1 MIILGIETSCDETG
15 VALCSDFKI
24 LSSFTKTQSIH
35 KQYGGVVPEIASRE
49 HEKYLPSITKKVL
62 EGSNKSFSD
71 IDAIAVTNGPGL
83 MGSLLSGISFA
94 KGIAHALNIP
104 IVPINHLEAHLNSV
118 FIEHSELEA
127 PFINLLVSGGH
138 TQLWLVKSMF
148 EYELLGETLDDA
160 CGEAFDK
167 GAKKMNLNYPGGPEI
182 EKLATNGNRNLINF
196 PRPMIKDN
204 SFNFSFSGLK
214 TALINCVNEGKYS
227 YQDIA
232 ASYQEAIVDTL
243 INKFEKVVLEIG
255 FGDGG
260 NVAHMAKSNPNNLYI
275 ASEVYLSGIGS
286 LLGKIIKD
294 NIKGSFKFAYAYFH
308 LHPSITIFSENGK
321 IFYLQMPNG
330 EKVTL
335 QVDKGKPFIETGF
348 YSPEFGKKI
357 ESKCLKVLLIDKES
371 CIKISW

>member
-35 KQYGGVVPEIASRE
+35 QQYGGVVPEIASRE

-62 EGSNKSFSD
+62 KDANKSFKD

-94 KGIAHALNIP
+94 KGISQALNIP
-104 IVPINHLEAHLNSV
+104 IIPINHLEAHLNSV
-118 FIEHSELEA
+118 FIEHAELEA

-138 TQLWLVKSMF
+138 TQLWLVKNMF

-182 EKLATNGNRNLINF
+182 EKLAKNGDMNLINF
-196 PRPMIKDN
+196 PRPMINDN
-204 SFNFSFSGLK
+204 TFNFSFSGLK
-214 TALINCVNEGKYS
+214 TALINCVNENKYS
-227 YQDIA
+227 YEDIA

-243 INKFEKVVLEIG
+243 ISKFKKAM
-255 FGDGG
+255 
-260 NVAHMAKSNPNNLYI
+260 NQYSAN
-275 ASEVYLSGIGS
+275 SGIICGGVAANKR
-286 LLGKIIKD
+286 LRYKLDKLNQKIIYPSMKYCTDNADMIAFLALHKVNSNKIDFDKD
-294 NIKGSFKFAYAYFH
+294 FSAY
-308 LHPSITIFSENGK
+308 SRGMI
-321 IFYLQMPNG
+321 
-330 EKVTL
+330 V
-335 QVDKGKPFIETGF
+335 
-348 YSPEFGKKI
+348 
-357 ESKCLKVLLIDKES
+357 
-371 CIKISW
+371 

>member
-35 KQYGGVVPEIASRE
+35 QQFGGVVPEIASRE

-62 EGSNKSFSD
+62 EDANKSLKD

-94 KGIAHALNIP
+94 KGISQALNIP
-104 IVPINHLEAHLNSV
+104 IIPINHLEAHLNSV
-118 FIEHSELEA
+118 FIEHAELEA

-138 TQLWLVKSMF
+138 TQLWLVKNMF

-182 EKLATNGNRNLINF
+182 EKLAKNGDMNLINF
-196 PRPMIKDN
+196 PRPMINDN
-204 SFNFSFSGLK
+204 TFNFSFSGLK
-214 TALINCVNEGKYS
+214 TALINCVNENKYS
-227 YQDIA
+227 YEDIA

-243 INKFEKVVLEIG
+243 ISKFEKAM
-255 FGDGG
+255 
-260 NVAHMAKSNPNNLYI
+260 NQYSAN
-275 ASEVYLSGIGS
+275 SGIICGGVAANKR
-286 LLGKIIKD
+286 LRDKLDKLDKKIIYPSMKYCTDNADMIAFLALHKVNNNKIDFDKD
-294 NIKGSFKFAYAYFH
+294 FSAY
-308 LHPSITIFSENGK
+308 SRGMI
-321 IFYLQMPNG
+321 
-330 EKVTL
+330 V
-335 QVDKGKPFIETGF
+335 
-348 YSPEFGKKI
+348 
-357 ESKCLKVLLIDKES
+357 
-371 CIKISW
+371 

>member
-35 KQYGGVVPEIASRE
+35 QQYGGVVPEIASRE

-62 EGSNKSFSD
+62 EDANKSFKD

-94 KGIAHALNIP
+94 KGISQALNIP
-104 IVPINHLEAHLNSV
+104 IIPINHLEAHLNSV
-118 FIEHSELEA
+118 FIEHAELEA

-138 TQLWLVKSMF
+138 TQLWLVKNMF

-182 EKLATNGNRNLINF
+182 EKLAKNGDMNLINF
-196 PRPMIKDN
+196 PRPMINDN
-204 SFNFSFSGLK
+204 TFNFSFSGLK
-214 TALINCVNEGKYS
+214 TALINCVNENKYS
-227 YQDIA
+227 YEDIA

-243 INKFEKVVLEIG
+243 ISKFKKAM
-255 FGDGG
+255 
-260 NVAHMAKSNPNNLYI
+260 NQYSAN
-275 ASEVYLSGIGS
+275 SGIICGGVAANKR
-286 LLGKIIKD
+286 LREKLDKLDQKIIYPSMKYCTDNADMIAFLALHKVKNNKIAFDKD
-294 NIKGSFKFAYAYFH
+294 FSAY
-308 LHPSITIFSENGK
+308 SRGMI
-321 IFYLQMPNG
+321 
-330 EKVTL
+330 V
-335 QVDKGKPFIETGF
+335 
-348 YSPEFGKKI
+348 
-357 ESKCLKVLLIDKES
+357 
-371 CIKISW
+371 

>member
-35 KQYGGVVPEIASRE
+35 QQYGGVVPEIASRE

-62 EGSNKSFSD
+62 EDANKSFKD

-94 KGIAHALNIP
+94 KGISQALDIP
-104 IVPINHLEAHLNSV
+104 IIPINHLEAHLNSV
-118 FIEHSELEA
+118 FIEHAELEA

-138 TQLWLVKSMF
+138 TQLWLVKNMF

-182 EKLATNGNRNLINF
+182 EKIAKNGDMNLINF
-196 PRPMIKDN
+196 PRPMINDN
-204 SFNFSFSGLK
+204 TFNFSFSGLK
-214 TALINCVNEGKYS
+214 TALINCVNDNKYS
-227 YQDIA
+227 YEDIA

-243 INKFEKVVLEIG
+243 ISKFEKAM
-255 FGDGG
+255 
-260 NVAHMAKSNPNNLYI
+260 NQYSAN
-275 ASEVYLSGIGS
+275 SGIICGGVAENKR
-286 LLGKIIKD
+286 LRDKLDKLDQKIIYPSMKYCTDNADMIAFLALHKVNNNKIDFDKD
-294 NIKGSFKFAYAYFH
+294 FSAY
-308 LHPSITIFSENGK
+308 SRGMI
-321 IFYLQMPNG
+321 
-330 EKVTL
+330 V
-335 QVDKGKPFIETGF
+335 
-348 YSPEFGKKI
+348 
-357 ESKCLKVLLIDKES
+357 
-371 CIKISW
+371 

>member
-35 KQYGGVVPEIASRE
+35 QQYGGVVPEIASRE

-62 EGSNKSFSD
+62 EDANKSFKD

-94 KGIAHALNIP
+94 KGISQSLNIP
-104 IVPINHLEAHLNSV
+104 IIPINHLEAHLNSV
-118 FIEHSELEA
+118 FIEHAELEA

-138 TQLWLVKSMF
+138 TQLWLVKNMF

-182 EKLATNGNRNLINF
+182 EKLAKNGDMNLINF
-196 PRPMIKDN
+196 PRPMINDN
-204 SFNFSFSGLK
+204 TFNFSFSGLK
-214 TALINCVNEGKYS
+214 TALINCVNENKYS
-227 YQDIA
+227 YEDIA

-243 INKFEKVVLEIG
+243 ISKFEKAM
-255 FGDGG
+255 
-260 NVAHMAKSNPNNLYI
+260 NQYSAN
-275 ASEVYLSGIGS
+275 SGIICGGVAANKR
-286 LLGKIIKD
+286 LRDKLDKLDQKIIYPSMKYCTDNADMIAFLALHKVNSNKTDFDKD
-294 NIKGSFKFAYAYFH
+294 FSAY
-308 LHPSITIFSENGK
+308 SRGMI
-321 IFYLQMPNG
+321 
-330 EKVTL
+330 V
-335 QVDKGKPFIETGF
+335 
-348 YSPEFGKKI
+348 
-357 ESKCLKVLLIDKES
+357 
-371 CIKISW
+371 

>member
-35 KQYGGVVPEIASRE
+35 QQYGGVVPEIASRE

-62 EGSNKSFSD
+62 EDANKSFKD

-94 KGIAHALNIP
+94 KGISQALNIP
-104 IVPINHLEAHLNSV
+104 IIPINHLEAHLNSV
-118 FIEHSELEA
+118 FIEHAELEA

-138 TQLWLVKSMF
+138 TQLWLVKNMF

-182 EKLATNGNRNLINF
+182 EKLAKNGDMNLINF
-196 PRPMIKDN
+196 PRPMINDN
-204 SFNFSFSGLK
+204 TFNFSFSGLK
-214 TALINCVNEGKYS
+214 TALINCVNENKYS
-227 YQDIA
+227 YKDIA

-243 INKFEKVVLEIG
+243 IGKFEKAM
-255 FGDGG
+255 
-260 NVAHMAKSNPNNLYI
+260 NQYSAN
-275 ASEVYLSGIGS
+275 SGIICGGVAANKR
-286 LLGKIIKD
+286 LREKLDKIEQKIIYPSMKYCTDNADMIAFLALHKVKNNKIDFDKD
-294 NIKGSFKFAYAYFH
+294 FSAY
-308 LHPSITIFSENGK
+308 SRGMI
-321 IFYLQMPNG
+321 
-330 EKVTL
+330 V
-335 QVDKGKPFIETGF
+335 
-348 YSPEFGKKI
+348 
-357 ESKCLKVLLIDKES
+357 
-371 CIKISW
+371 

>member
-35 KQYGGVVPEIASRE
+35 QQYGGVVPEIASRE

-62 EGSNKSFSD
+62 EDANKSFKD

-94 KGIAHALNIP
+94 KGISQALNIP
-104 IVPINHLEAHLNSV
+104 IIPINHLEAHLNSV
-118 FIEHSELEA
+118 FIEHAELEA

-138 TQLWLVKSMF
+138 TQLWLVNNMF

-182 EKLATNGNRNLINF
+182 EKLAKNGDMNLINF
-196 PRPMIKDN
+196 PRPMINDN
-204 SFNFSFSGLK
+204 TFNFSFSGLK
-214 TALINCVNEGKYS
+214 TALINCVNENKYS
-227 YQDIA
+227 YEDIA

-243 INKFEKVVLEIG
+243 ISKFEKAM
-255 FGDGG
+255 
-260 NVAHMAKSNPNNLYI
+260 NQYS
-275 ASEVYLSGIGS
+275 ASSGIICGGVAANKR
-286 LLGKIIKD
+286 LRDKLDKLDQKIIYPSMKYCTDNADMIAFLALHKVNNNKIDFDKD
-294 NIKGSFKFAYAYFH
+294 FSAY
-308 LHPSITIFSENGK
+308 SRG
-321 IFYLQMPNG
+321 M
-330 EKVTL
+330 
-335 QVDKGKPFIETGF
+335 
-348 YSPEFGKKI
+348 
-357 ESKCLKVLLIDKES
+357 VL
-371 CIKISW
+371 